1 MKIKRVTPE
10 SYTARLGELSKGTV
24 FRFKDSDTPYMALSC
39 ITGDEIKAMHK
50 QRYGVAK
57 DMLGDIEMYDE
68 NLYIWEENGHNLD
81 QDAYLNDGEDEE
93 LIAYI
98 RLVDGTIQL
107 SHKHEIVIPL
117 TAELIVQD
125 MRSPD

>member
-24 FRFKDSDTPYMALSC
+24 FRFKNCDTPYMILSC

-50 QRYGVAK
+50 QRYGVAE
-57 DMLGDIEMYDE
+57 DMLGDIEIYDK
-68 NLYIWEENGHNLD
+68 NLYIWDENDDLD
-81 QDAYLNDGEDEE
+81 EDEYLNAGEDEE
-93 LIAYI
+93 LIAYVH
-98 RLVDGTIQL
+98 LVDGTIQL
-107 SHKHEIVIPL
+107 SHRHEIVIPL
-117 TAELIVQD
+117 TAELTVQD